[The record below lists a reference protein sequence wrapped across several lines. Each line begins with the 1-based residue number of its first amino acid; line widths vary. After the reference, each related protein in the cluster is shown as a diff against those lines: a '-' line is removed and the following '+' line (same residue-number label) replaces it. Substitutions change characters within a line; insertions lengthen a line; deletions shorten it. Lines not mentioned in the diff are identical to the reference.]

1 MNNKCQL
8 ENALTLTKSIA
19 MLYVNATIES
29 SNKKVNEV
37 MDNGLKASLKM
48 QQELY
53 QMMKEDNYYQ
63 TSNVSSTAINKI
75 LTKISKQGN

>member
-63 TSNVSSTAINKI
+63 TSNVSPTSINKI

>member
-1 MNNKCQL
+1 MNNKFQL

-37 MDNGLKASLKM
+37 MDNWSKSITKNA
-48 QQELY
+48 
-53 QMMKEDNYYQ
+53 
-63 TSNVSSTAINKI
+63 TRAI
-75 LTKISKQGN
+75 SDDERR